1 MNNYEKAKLDA
12 STKAVTE
19 KGTVRIEYP
28 LPLQELIGGFRDDIE
43 RYSAEVGLLIIQEVI
58 EAEIASRVGRH
69 GQQSNYR
76 HVLGP
81 SRIVWRATGSTK
93 AA

>member
-1 MNNYEKAKLDA
+1 MNNYEKAKIDA

-43 RYSAEVGLLIIQEVI
+43 RYSAEVGLLIMQEVI
-58 EAEIASRVGRH
+58 EAEIASRLGHH
-69 GQQSNYR
+69 GQ
-76 HVLGP
+76 LGCLR
-81 SRIVWRATGSTK
+81 SCGQV
-93 AA
+93 